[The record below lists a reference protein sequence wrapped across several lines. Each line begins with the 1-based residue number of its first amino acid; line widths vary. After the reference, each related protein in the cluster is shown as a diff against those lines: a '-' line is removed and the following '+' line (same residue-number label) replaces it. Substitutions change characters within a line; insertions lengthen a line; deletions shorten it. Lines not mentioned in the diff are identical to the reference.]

1 MTAYWRKFRLEKY
14 DLIIIGAGPAGL
26 SAAVYAA
33 RYKLNTLIL
42 SKSMGGMAAVA
53 HKVCNFPSYTEIKG
67 FDLMQKCL
75 KQVEELKVPIIYDE
89 VLKIEKDKKN
99 FSVFTEKKKYNCKKI
114 IFAGGCERI
123 RLKVNGE
130 GKFLGRGVSYCA
142 TCDAAF
148 FKNKI
153 VCVVGGSDAA
163 LTAALLLS
171 EYASKVYIIYRKE
184 KFFRSEPAWIELVE
198 KEKKIETIFNEEV
211 IEIIGKD
218 SVEEVKLKSGKL
230 LKTQGIFIEI
240 GSVPET
246 ESLNSLNVKKTEN
259 GYILTDKT
267 QKTNIDGLY
276 AAGDVIDSQL
286 KQIVTAASQGAIAA
300 YSVYQDIK
308 REE

>member
-1 MTAYWRKFRLEKY
+1 MEKY